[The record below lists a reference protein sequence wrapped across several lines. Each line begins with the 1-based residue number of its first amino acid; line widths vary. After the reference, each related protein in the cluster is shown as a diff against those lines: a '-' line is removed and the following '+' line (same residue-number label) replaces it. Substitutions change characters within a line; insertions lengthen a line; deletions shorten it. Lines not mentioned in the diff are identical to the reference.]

1 MHDIN
6 FIREN
11 PSQFDEGL
19 KKRFIEPQSQIIL
32 DLDVKKR
39 DLLTKSQDLRSERK
53 NLSSKF
59 SKLND
64 EEKTSLQKKVQ
75 NIKILFFQME

>member
-19 KKRFIEPQSQIIL
+19 KKRFLEPQSYIIL
-32 DLDVKKR
+32 DLDLKKR
-39 DLLTKSQDLRSERK
+39 ELLTKSQDLRSERK
-53 NLSSKF
+53 HLSSKF

-64 EEKTSLQKKVQ
+64 
-75 NIKILFFQME
+75 